1 MIPTR
6 IAMTGLAAALVLTPA
21 APAIAGAG
29 DAIVGGIIGG
39 IIGGAIAN
47 QPRPPAPQAAAP
59 RPAVSSAVREQ
70 NRAVQ
75 SALNYFNFP
84 VGTPDGA
91 IGPRTRSAISAY
103 QAFLGFPATGALT
116 EFERTVLTAAH
127 QRGLSGAPDALRL
140 ASGPQGTRALLVA
153 QRDLMLGGSPAVAG
167 AFGGLPPDVVDSV
180 VEIARSSNV
189 EADQLMQ
196 RHGFIQL
203 ADMNGDGR
211 TDYILDTSVTGSAFW
226 CNATAC
232 TVRVFVSTPE
242 GHRRNDFQ
250 AFNVTPA
257 MFACT
262 GGTCIK
268 VGEAGR
274 DTTVAL
280 APAPAP
286 VAPPLQ
292 SATLPV
298 APALPVSPAPQPV
311 ASAPALP
318 GFLAPGGGVQ
328 APSLAS
334 HCARIALVTNSNGG
348 YVTLAGMT
356 DPAFALA
363 EQFCLAR
370 TYAIAEGE
378 DMVARL
384 PGVTPDQIAAECGQI
399 GPATRTLVAA
409 LALKPR
415 DEVLRDT
422 SDFVIRAG
430 AVPDVLAATA
440 KICLSV
446 GYRTDAMDVALGSG
460 LLLAAL
466 GQRPYAELVGHH
478 LREGFGTAART
489 EHAVQ
494 WYDLA
499 LGAISGGVTPVFLPG
514 QPDRTDLLR
523 AAVDLIAGRAAAAP
537 RPALPSL
544 RGISAFGGGANP

>member
-1 MIPTR
+1 MIAER
-6 IAMTGLAAALVLTPA
+6 IAMAGLVLGVALSPP
-21 APAIAGAG
+21 APALAGPG

-47 QPRPPAPQAAAP
+47 QPRPRVQTA
-59 RPAVSSAVREQ
+59 RPAVSSATREQ

-75 SALNYFNFP
+75 TALNYFNFP
-84 VGTPDGA
+84 AGTPDGA
-91 IGPRTRSAISAY
+91 LGPRSRAAISQY
-103 QAFLGFPATGALT
+103 QAFLAFSATGTLT
-116 EFERTVLTAAH
+116 EFERTLLIAAH

-153 QRDLMLGGSPAVAG
+153 QRDAMLGAPPTALAG
-167 AFGGLPPDVVDSV
+167 AFGGLPADIVESV

-189 EADQLMQ
+189 EADQLLQ

-242 GHRRNDFQ
+242 GHTRNDFQ

-268 VGEAGR
+268 VGEPGR

-286 VAPPLQ
+286 VPPQ
-292 SATLPV
+292 THTATLPVPQALPV
-298 APALPVSPAPQPV
+298 APAPGAAAAPP
-311 ASAPALP
+311 SGLP
-318 GFLAPGGGVQ
+318 GFMSPGGGVQ

-334 HCARIALVTNSNGG
+334 HCARINLVTNTNGG

-356 DPAFALA
+356 DPGFAMS

-378 DMVARL
+378 DMAARL
-384 PGVTPDQIAAECGQI
+384 PGVTPAQIAAECAGL
-399 GPATRTLVAA
+399 GPSTRALVAGLA
-409 LALKPR
+409 LASR
-415 DEVLRDT
+415 DEVLRAAT
-422 SDFVIRAG
+422 DFVIQAG
-430 AVPDVLAATA
+430 AVPEVLLPTA
-440 KICLSV
+440 KVCLSV
-446 GYRTDAMDVALGSG
+446 GYRTDAMDVALGSA

-478 LREGFGTAART
+478 LREGFGTAERA
-489 EHAVQ
+489 EHAVE
-494 WYDLA
+494 WYDHA
-499 LGAISGGVTPVFLPG
+499 LGALAGGVTPVFLPG
-514 QPDRTDLLR
+514 QPDRPALLR
-523 AAVDLIAGRAAAAP
+523 AAVDRLAGRAAAL
-537 RPALPSL
+537 PALPKI
-544 RGISAFGGGANP
+544 RGLPGFGGTAAP